1 MSADRLAFFY
11 ALGAVLLWSTVA
23 TAFKLTLAYMSPLQ
37 MLTAA
42 STVSWLALL
51 VITWQQGKLTGV
63 VAEWA
68 SAPKFYLGLGAL
80 NPGIYYLVLFAAY
93 ARLPASQAQPLN
105 YTWAIALTFLA
116 GVVLKQKIRRRDWLA
131 AALGYFGVLVIATR
145 GDVLSFTAAMESPF
159 GVGLALLSTVLWAS
173 YWILNTRRQSEPVI
187 SLLLSFSVATP
198 VLWVASFCFGTGGSS
213 GFASWTGIPWQGW
226 LAVTYVGLFEMG
238 ITFFLWLKA
247 LRLTTNV
254 SLISNLI
261 FISPFISLV
270 LLATIIGETIY
281 PATVLGLVF
290 IVGALLVQ
298 RVTAKSFVP
307 LKQWRSRNR

>member
-1 MSADRLAFFY
+1 MSADRAALCY

-23 TAFKLTLAYMSPLQ
+23 TAFKLTLTYMSPLQ

-51 VITWQQGKLTGV
+51 VITWQQRKLGGV
-63 VAEWA
+63 LTEWR
-68 SAPKFYLGLGAL
+68 SAPTFYLGLGAL

-93 ARLPASQAQPLN
+93 ARLPASQEQPLN

-116 GVVLKQKIRRRDWLA
+116 AVVLKQRIRRRDWLA

-145 GDVLSFTAAMESPF
+145 GDILSFTAAMESPV

-173 YWILNTRRQSEPVI
+173 YWILNTRRESEPVI

-198 VLWVASFCFGTGGSS
+198 VLWVASFWFD
-213 GFASWTGIPWQGW
+213 SWQGIPWQGW
-226 LAVTYVGLFEMG
+226 AAVTYVGLFEMG

-281 PATVLGLVF
+281 PATVMGLVF
-290 IVGALLVQ
+290 IVCALLVQ

-307 LKQWRSRNR
+307 LKQWRTRKREATK